1 MPARKLRLN
10 IVPERLQ
17 QHILVDLIT
26 KLPVSKGYNSIL
38 VVYDRFLKMSH
49 FIVMT
54 EKIMAED
61 LVKLFRNNVWK
72 LHKLL
77 ESMISDRGPQFA
89 AGLMKKLNE
98 MLRIEMKLSIAFQ

>member
-1 MPARKLRLN
+1 
-10 IVPERLQ
+10 
-17 QHILVDLIT
+17 
-26 KLPVSKGYNSIL
+26 
-38 VVYDRFLKMSH
+38 
-49 FIVMT
+49 MT

>member
-1 MPARKLRLN
+1 
-10 IVPERLQ
+10 
-17 QHILVDLIT
+17 
-26 KLPVSKGYNSIL
+26 
-38 VVYDRFLKMSH
+38 MSH

>member
-1 MPARKLRLN
+1 
-10 IVPERLQ
+10 
-17 QHILVDLIT
+17 
-26 KLPVSKGYNSIL
+26 
-38 VVYDRFLKMSH
+38 MSH

-61 LVKLFRNNVWK
+61 LVKLFRNNMWK